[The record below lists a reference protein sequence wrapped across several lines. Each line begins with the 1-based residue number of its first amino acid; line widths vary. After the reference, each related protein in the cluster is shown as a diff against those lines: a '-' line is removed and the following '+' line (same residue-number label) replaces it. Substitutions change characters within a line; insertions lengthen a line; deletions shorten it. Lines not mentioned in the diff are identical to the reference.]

1 MRSEVASGII
11 GMGGADGGVAPPP
24 VVTGGMVVGTWPAE
38 AASGRLGGNEVGAPP
53 ELTEAGMPALVL
65 VEPRE
70 LPPPA
75 GGRKS
80 VNNMTNAV
88 LAAAKAWQ
96 RRCSRACHKPGPAGS
111 ALQQVW
117 SR

>member
-53 ELTEAGMPALVL
+53 VLTEAGMPALVL

-75 GGRKS
+75 GGS
-80 VNNMTNAV
+80 
-88 LAAAKAWQ
+88 LPE
-96 RRCSRACHKPGPAGS
+96 SPS
-111 ALQQVW
+111 II
-117 SR
+117 

>member
-1 MRSEVASGII
+1 MPRRSRPAAAAVGMRSEVASGII

-53 ELTEAGMPALVL
+53 VLAEAGMPALVL
-65 VEPRE
+65 VGPRE

-75 GGRKS
+75 GGR
-80 VNNMTNAV
+80 
-88 LAAAKAWQ
+88 LAGMRLPAFSWAWWFQ
-96 RRCSRACHKPGPAGS
+96 
-111 ALQQVW
+111 
-117 SR
+117 